1 MQLSKTITI
10 GLWAMVLILGMYS
23 CQSKNNTI
31 PSEKAIARAF
41 DIYLTQADI
50 SELLIDAKSKE
61 DSFVIIQNYI
71 QNWAKKKVLLDIA
84 ENNLSSEQL
93 NISKELEDF
102 KSNLLIYRYQQAY
115 IAQNLDTIVSENEI
129 DNYYTEHK
137 NELILTENI
146 VKAFL
151 VQVPRSFNQMN
162 KLKSIYKSEKTADIK
177 ALDVICNKYAY
188 QCNDFNHEWI
198 SFDKLLTYLP
208 YNNFSNKTEFLK
220 NNKSIELTD
229 SNFVYL
235 VDIKEYKLIGE
246 LMPKEWGA
254 KQVVIPNILI
264 QRKLKLLNELEK
276 KALDDYIKK
285 NKVEF
290 YYP

>member
-1 MQLSKTITI
+1 
-10 GLWAMVLILGMYS
+10 MVLIVGMYS
-23 CQSKNNTI
+23 CQSKNNKV
-31 PSEKAIARAF
+31 PCEKAIARVF
-41 DIYLTQADI
+41 DTYLTQVDI
-50 SELLIDAKSKE
+50 AELLLDAKSKE
-61 DSFVIIQNYI
+61 DSFTIIQNYV
-71 QNWAKKKVLLDIA
+71 QNWAKKKILLDIA

-115 IAQNLDTIVSENEI
+115 IAQNLDTNVSENEI
-129 DNYYTEHK
+129 DNYYAEHK

-151 VQVPRSFNQMN
+151 IQVPRSFNQLN
-162 KLKSIYKSEKTADIK
+162 YLKSIYKSEKLTDTK
-177 ALDVICNKYAY
+177 LLDLICNKYAY
-188 QCNDFNHEWI
+188 QCNDFNNEWI
-198 SFDKLLTYLP
+198 TFDKLLTYLP
-208 YNNFSNKTEFLK
+208 SNISNQTEFLK

-235 VDIKEYKLIGE
+235 VAIKNCKLVGE

-264 QRKLKLLNELEK
+264 QRKLKLLDDLEK